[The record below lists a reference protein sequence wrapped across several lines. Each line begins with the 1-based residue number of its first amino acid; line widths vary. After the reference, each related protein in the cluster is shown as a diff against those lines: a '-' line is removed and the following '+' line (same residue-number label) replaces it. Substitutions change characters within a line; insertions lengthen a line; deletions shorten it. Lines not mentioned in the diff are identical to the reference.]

1 MFTLTDVQKNDV
13 VLSGIDSNGNDV
25 DLTGRGLSITWS
37 VDTSKATITPS
48 TDTLSATIIP
58 LPASTGVCHITA
70 STVIDGVTISG
81 SLDELITDP
90 NAVILVGL
98 KLTPSAPVAQ

>member
-13 VLSGIDSNGNDV
+13 AVSGIDSNGNDV

-48 TDTLSATIIP
+48 TDTLSATVTP
-58 LPASTGVCHITA
+58 LAHSTGVCHITA
-70 STVIDGVTISG
+70 VTVIDGVSISG
-81 SLDELITDP
+81 ALDELITDP
-90 NAVILVGL
+90 NAVILVSL
-98 KLTPSAPVAQ
+98 KLTPGAPVAQ